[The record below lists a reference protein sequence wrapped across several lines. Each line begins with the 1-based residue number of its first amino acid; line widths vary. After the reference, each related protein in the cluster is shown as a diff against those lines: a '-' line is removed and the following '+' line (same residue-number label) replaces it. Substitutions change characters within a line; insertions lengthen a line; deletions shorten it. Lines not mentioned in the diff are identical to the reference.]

1 MAEGRLGGGGRRVP
15 VTRERIVAAAA
26 AIVDADGAEAL
37 SMRGL
42 AAELGVTAMALYRHV
57 DSRDELMVAVLDSIS
72 ERIVHPALP
81 LDPVERVVVVLAALR
96 EFLAEHPWV
105 LRLIVG
111 GHWSS
116 ARGLW
121 FQDAILAAGL
131 DAGLSEAAAVGTW
144 TSLWQMT
151 VGEIEFETARR
162 DGPPGPGWAAAIA
175 AAGPEELPVLRGI
188 APRWPD
194 LAQGFE
200 TRVRRVATALFT

>member
-1 MAEGRLGGGGRRVP
+1 VARMP
-15 VTRERIVAAAA
+15 VTRERVVSAAA
-26 AIVDADGAEAL
+26 AIVDAEGVDAL

-42 AAELGVTAMALYRHV
+42 ASELGVTAMALYRHV
-57 DSRDELMVAVLDSIS
+57 DSRDALLVAVLDRIS

-81 LDPVERVVVVLAALR
+81 DDPVERVVVVLVALR
-96 EFLAEHPWV
+96 EFLVEHPWV

-121 FQDAILAAGL
+121 FQDAILGAAV

-151 VGEIEFETARR
+151 VGDVEFETVRR
-162 DGPPGPGWAAAIA
+162 TGPVGPGWAAAIE
-175 AAGPEELPVLRGI
+175 AAGRDDLQVLRRV

-194 LAQGFE
+194 LAQDFA
-200 TRVRRVATALFT
+200 TRTRRVAKALLTGLR